1 MKATAWVRKG
11 QRRFPLRLLLCWVFC
26 SIALAQPPVK
36 LTLKEAEEVALKNH
50 PQIQASLLNALAAN
64 EVPTE
69 VRAIKYP
76 LLSVNVTGAG
86 ANDNAR
92 ITAGALNNPTI
103 LSRGAT
109 GLSVNQLVY
118 DFGRT
123 NELIEAAHLRA
134 QAADQYVQATR
145 EQIIFQV
152 DRAYFNTLKAQA
164 VLRVAEQTV
173 KARALVV
180 EQVEALK
187 QSGLKSGLDVSFVN
201 YNLAE
206 AKLLLAR
213 SQNDVKAAYAE
224 LSTALG
230 SQEEQTYELAEESS
244 PAALPQTDLV
254 NEALQKRPDLS
265 ALQFE
270 VNAAHRFWDAEKKL
284 GKPSV
289 SAIWSVGVTPFGDS
303 RLSKYYNAIGVNVSI
318 PILNGHLFT
327 ARAAEAAFRA
337 RATEQVLKVAE
348 NQVARDVR
356 VAQLNVNTAFQ
367 RLGLAAQLLL
377 RAQESQDLAQ
387 ERYRLGLSSIVE
399 FNQSQLNVTIAEI
412 ENANARYDYLIQRAV
427 LRYQTTS
434 H

>member
-1 MKATAWVRKG
+1 MTTS
-11 QRRFPLRLLLCWVFC
+11 RFFILLMLALLAHTN
-26 SIALAQPPVK
+26 SLAQPSAK
-36 LTLKEAEEVALKNH
+36 LTLKEAEEIALKNH

-69 VRAIKYP
+69 VGAVRYP
-76 LLSVNVTGAG
+76 LLSANLTGAG

-92 ITAGALNNPTI
+92 IAAGGLNNPNI

-109 GLSVNQLVY
+109 GMSVSQLLF

-123 NELIEAAHLRA
+123 DELIEASRLRA
-134 QAADQYVQATR
+134 RAADQYVQATR

-152 DRAYFNTLKAQA
+152 DRAYFNTLKTQA

-173 KARALVV
+173 KARELVV
-180 EQVEALK
+180 EQIEALR
-187 QSGLKSGLDVSFVN
+187 QSGLKSGLDVSFAS

-213 SQNDVKAAYAE
+213 AQNEVKAAYAE

-230 SQEEQTYELAEESS
+230 SQEEQTYELAEES
-244 PAALPQTDLV
+244 LPTPLSQTDLV
-254 NEALQKRPDLS
+254 KEALRKRPEIS

-270 VNAAHRFWDAEKKL
+270 LNAARRFLDAEKTL
-284 GKPSV
+284 RKPSV
-289 SAIWSVGVTPFGDS
+289 SAVWSVGLIPFGDS
-303 RLSKYYNAIGVNVSI
+303 RLPKYYNAIGFNISI
-318 PILNGHLFT
+318 PIFNGRLFN
-327 ARAAEAAFRA
+327 AREAEATFKA
-337 RATEQVLKVAE
+337 RSAEEALKVVE

-356 VAQLNVNTAFQ
+356 IAQLNVNTAYQ

-377 RAQESQDLAQ
+377 RARESLDLAQ
-387 ERYRLGLSSIVE
+387 ERYRLGLGSIVE
-399 FNQSQLNVTIAEI
+399 FNQAQLNVTIAEI

-427 LRYQTTS
+427 LNYQTTS